1 MYCFGFC
8 FSSLSIKGGEEK
20 LKKLLILSMI
30 FVFFI
35 ILAVL
40 WYKEN
45 KKMKDLTAARENEKI
60 AIGEKR
66 EN

>member
-1 MYCFGFC
+1 
-8 FSSLSIKGGEEK
+8 
-20 LKKLLILSMI
+20 MI

-60 AIGEKR
+60 AIREKR